1 MRQPEKIM
9 ARLNARN
16 RPSKLKLGKWVKSLF
31 RVALHAFAIIYTF
44 LAKPQRPTSSRW
56 VKAMVWSFIL
66 FVATTYTVLTTS
78 GITYN
83 SFNVLRWVIR
93 EDSEA
98 NSLTEEDSSV
108 YTGNLTWQQMQETR
122 VQHVSQVCSALN
134 LTQALDHSVLK
145 HILVDTKHKALMC
158 FVPKVAC
165 TSWKRMWFWLSGLVE
180 EDEDVMALTRPQ
192 VHGPFLSTLASF
204 KFSDERKQEMLRTY
218 KKFIFTR
225 HPLDRLISAYKD
237 KLENVDEE
245 SNFDFHKHVGQEV
258 ERMVRGR
265 VTGQGHN
272 VTFSEFITW
281 VTPPNGTWT
290 FAQKNEHWLP
300 MTELC
305 APCAVQYDV
314 IGRYEHLQ
322 KDVNQTLHWLGAGQF
337 AERFPQ
343 ADRPYHA
350 TSLHK
355 EYLQR
360 LSMPEKLRFLRTY
373 LLDFLLFG
381 YEMT

>member
-1 MRQPEKIM
+1 M
-9 ARLNARN
+9 
-16 RPSKLKLGKWVKSLF
+16 SKFPLLITGV
-31 RVALHAFAIIYTF
+31 
-44 LAKPQRPTSSRW
+44 
-56 VKAMVWSFIL
+56 
-66 FVATTYTVLTTS
+66 
-78 GITYN
+78 TYN

-98 NSLTEEDSSV
+98 NPLTEEDSAV
-108 YTGNLTWQQMQETR
+108 YTGNLTWQQMQEMR
-122 VQHVSQVCSALN
+122 VHHVSQVCSALN

-145 HILVDTKHKALMC
+145 HILVDTKHKVLMC
-158 FVPKVAC
+158 FVPKLTITPPQPPSPLAHHSPTINSPSPPLPPPPAHHNP
-165 TSWKRMWFWLSGLVE
+165 TSTNPPPPLPPPIPHPAHHNPPPTHLPPPLPHNPLPTQHQLTITPTTQPTITPSSLATGRVHVLEAYVVLALGSG
-180 EDEDVMALTRPQ
+180 R
-192 VHGPFLSTLASF
+192 
-204 KFSDERKQEMLRTY
+204 
-218 KKFIFTR
+218 
-225 HPLDRLISAYKD
+225 
-237 KLENVDEE
+237 
-245 SNFDFHKHVGQEV
+245 
-258 ERMVRGR
+258 RGR
-265 VTGQGHN
+265 GRDGPDETPSPRAFPVHAGQLQVLGVTGQGHN

-350 TSLHK
+350 TALHK
-355 EYLQR
+355 DYLQR